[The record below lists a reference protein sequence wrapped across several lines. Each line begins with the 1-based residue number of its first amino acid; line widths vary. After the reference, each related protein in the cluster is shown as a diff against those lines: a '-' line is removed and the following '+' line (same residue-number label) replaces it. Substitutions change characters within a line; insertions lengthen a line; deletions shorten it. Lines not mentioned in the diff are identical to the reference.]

1 MSFAYHRNRSGV
13 RIEVVATAM
22 REAMESF
29 LFLPDGS

>member
-1 MSFAYHRNRSGV
+1 MSFAYHRNDFGV

-22 REAMESF
+22 REAMSF